1 MTKTTSSVFCL
12 TIKLHSIA
20 KAHAQH
26 KKGTETTEWLKNS
39 AKAPLRHDRHPDSP
53 NCVLYGLYNFVR
65 SISLLIMNRISNNI
79 YKKNVGKISRE
90 QSIGLGNI

>member
-26 KKGTETTEWLKNS
+26 KKGTETIMVKNS
-39 AKAPLRHDRHPDSP
+39 AKAPLRHDRHPASP

-79 YKKNVGKISRE
+79 YIKNVGKISRE